1 MTRRI
6 LALLCLLSLMAVAA
20 MAEDVTLNMTP
31 HTITLPP
38 GSTQLITAEFSDGSR
53 IRQCTW
59 NATGDPPNTLA
70 PVGANASSAALP
82 PALRQVP
89 MW

>member
-38 GSTQLITAEFSDGSR
+38 GST
-53 IRQCTW
+53 
-59 NATGDPPNTLA
+59 
-70 PVGANASSAALP
+70 
-82 PALRQVP
+82 
-89 MW
+89 